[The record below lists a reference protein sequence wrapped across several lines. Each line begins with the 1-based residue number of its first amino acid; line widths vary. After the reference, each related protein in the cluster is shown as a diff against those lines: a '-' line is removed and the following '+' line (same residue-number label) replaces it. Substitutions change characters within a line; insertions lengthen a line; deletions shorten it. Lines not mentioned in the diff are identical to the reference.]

1 MLSLS
6 LRTRAHTTR
15 PASRSKHNLDSLGSQ
30 AGVMFLGS
38 GASAAQLCSAPERY
52 LAIHSFA
59 NGSRFCCVLA
69 GYGNPTSGN
78 SRILKG
84 CPW

>member
-1 MLSLS
+1 M
-6 LRTRAHTTR
+6 
-15 PASRSKHNLDSLGSQ
+15 
-30 AGVMFLGS
+30 GS
-38 GASAAQLCSAPERY
+38 GASAAQLCAAPERY

-84 CPW
+84 CPR